1 MNADAGLA
9 DLMRTAARVNE
20 AVSKVRGHGES
31 AGGWVK
37 IEVAGDGAISNM
49 YLDDRTRSMAAHELG
64 RAIRDAQ
71 RAAIADA
78 LHRVHQI
85 QSQVTEN
92 PYVTTVLNQLQ
103 SPPEPGTPQALPRSA
118 PQRRAASGMTDEELD
133 ASQDA
138 FNFDPLGRRNRR

>member
-1 MNADAGLA
+1 MNPDAGLA

-20 AVSKVRGHGES
+20 AVLQVRGHGES

-49 YLDDRTRSMAAHELG
+49 YLDDRTRSMAAHELS

-92 PYVTTVLNQLQ
+92 SYVTTVLNQLQ
-103 SPPEPGTPQALPRSA
+103 SPEPGTPQVLPRSV
-118 PQRRAASGMTDEELD
+118 PQRRAAGGMTDEELD

-138 FNFDPLGRRNRR
+138 FNSDPLGRRNRR

>member
-1 MNADAGLA
+1 MNPDAGLA

-20 AVSKVRGHGES
+20 AVSQVRGHGES

-37 IEVAGDGAISNM
+37 IEVAGDGVISNM
-49 YLDDRTRSMAAHELG
+49 YLHDQTRSMAAHELG

-71 RAAIADA
+71 RTAIADA

-85 QSQVTEN
+85 QSQITGN
-92 PYVTTVLNQLQ
+92 SYVTTVLNQLQ
-103 SPPEPGTPQALPRSA
+103 APELRTPQVLPRSVS
-118 PQRRAASGMTDEELD
+118 QRRAASGMSDEELD

-138 FNFDPLGRRNRR
+138 FNFDPLGRRSRR